1 MACLSPDWPLHSAAF
16 FKRSRFRSSRI
27 AACAGAPPHALIDI
41 VGRRARGLSFVCPA
55 SRPCAAREDEIMRV
69 TQVFAAQ
76 AFAAL
81 VGALL
86 TLSVGH
92 AQAQEKFP
100 SKPIRVL
107 VPYVPGG
114 ATDYA
119 ARLVTEKAKLAL
131 GQNIIIE
138 NKAGAGGIVAM
149 EEMARSKPDGY
160 TLMIGNVTTNAIT
173 PIIFKKR
180 MSIDY
185 EREVM
190 PVARLLVT
198 PSVFVVNSATPA
210 RTFPEF
216 VAHAKKNPGKLR
228 YSSTGI
234 GSFVHYDM
242 EVMSKRL
249 GLDMIHI
256 PYKGGAG
263 EAIKGLVSGDVN
275 VGTTNSVLGI
285 SLSQSGK
292 IFLLAT
298 NMHHRLKQLPDVPT
312 FDELGLKGQGTLN
325 WSALFAPAGT
335 PGEIVE
341 TLHRAFTDAVKDPLI
356 MEQAEKT
363 GTFGFAADTVDET
376 SAWLKD
382 EMEKW
387 RRTTAEIK
395 IEMN

>member
-1 MACLSPDWPLHSAAF
+1 MQTIRNLFGA
-16 FKRSRFRSSRI
+16 I
-27 AACAGAPPHALIDI
+27 AA
-41 VGRRARGLSFVCPA
+41 VVMGLA
-55 SRPCAAREDEIMRV
+55 
-69 TQVFAAQ
+69 
-76 AFAAL
+76 
-81 VGALL
+81 VGAA
-86 TLSVGH
+86 T
-92 AQAQEKFP
+92 AQDKFP
-100 SKPIRVL
+100 SKPIRIL

-131 GQNIIIE
+131 GANIVIE
-138 NKAGAGGIVAM
+138 NKAGAGGIIAM

-173 PIIFKKR
+173 PIIYAKR

-185 EREVM
+185 ERDVM

-198 PSVFVVNSATPA
+198 PSVLVVNAATPA
-210 RTFPEF
+210 RTFQEF
-216 VAHAKKNPGKLR
+216 VDYARKNAGKVR
-228 YSSTGI
+228 YSTTGI
-234 GSFVHYDM
+234 ASFPHFDM
-242 EVMSKRL
+242 ETLMRRL

-263 EAIKGLVSGDVN
+263 EAIKGLISGDVN
-275 VGTTNSVLGI
+275 VGTTNTVLGI

-298 NMHHRLKQLPDVPT
+298 NMTKRLEQLPDVPT
-312 FDELGLKGQGTLN
+312 FEELGLKGQGTLN

-335 PGEIVE
+335 PPDVVK
-341 TLHRAFTDAVKDPLI
+341 TLHRAFTDAVQDPVI
-356 MEQAEKT
+356 VGQAEKT
-363 GTFGFAADTVDET
+363 GTFGFAADTPEAT
-376 SAWLKD
+376 AAWLKE

>member
-1 MACLSPDWPLHSAAF
+1 MKALA
-16 FKRSRFRSSRI
+16 RI
-27 AACAGAPPHALIDI
+27 AAAAAGVII
-41 VGRRARGLSFVCPA
+41 GLA
-55 SRPCAAREDEIMRV
+55 IGGA
-69 TQVFAAQ
+69 AAQ
-76 AFAAL
+76 D
-81 VGALL
+81 
-86 TLSVGH
+86 
-92 AQAQEKFP
+92 KYP

-119 ARLVTEKAKLAL
+119 ARLVTERAKIAL
-131 GQNIIIE
+131 GQNLVIE
-138 NKAGAGGIVAM
+138 NKAGAGGIIAM

-173 PIIFKKR
+173 PLIFAKR
-180 MSIDY
+180 MTINY
-185 EREVM
+185 ENDIV

-198 PSVFVVNSATPA
+198 PSVFVVNSDTPA

-216 VAHAKKNPGKLR
+216 VAYAKQNPGKVR

-234 GSFVHYDM
+234 ASFVHYDM
-242 EVMSKRL
+242 EILSKRL

-292 IFLLAT
+292 IILLGT
-298 NMHHRLKQLPDVPT
+298 NMTKRLAQLPDVPT
-312 FDELGLKGQGTLN
+312 FTELGLAGQGTLN

-335 PGEIVE
+335 PPEVIA
-341 TLHRAFTDAVKDPLI
+341 TLHKAFTDAVNDPVI
-356 MEQAEKT
+356 IEQAEKT
-363 GTFGFAADTVDET
+363 GTFGFSAESPAATAT
-376 SAWLKD
+376 WLK
-382 EMEKW
+382 EEIEKW
-387 RRTTAEIK
+387 RRTVAEIK